1 MQSEKLPREQ
11 RLCRVCSSG
20 CAEDVAH
27 FLLDCAPLQPQRAP
41 LLRLF
46 AEARRDH
53 PSLFPAE
60 VLPREEMVLISLGK
74 RPAVDAA
81 LALSKPAHELDTS
94 LMRAVHH
101 MFALRRRL
109 LAVPSGP

>member
-11 RLCRVCSSG
+11 RLCRVCRSG
-20 CAEDVAH
+20 AAEDVAH
-27 FLLDCAPLQPQRAP
+27 FLLDCAPLQPGRAP

-46 AEARRDH
+46 DEARRDH

-60 VLPREEMVLISLGK
+60 VLPREELVLISL
-74 RPAVDAA
+74 AASDTA

-109 LAVPSGP
+109 LAASTGP